1 MRILQLCYKPPYP
14 PVDGG
19 TLAIDSVTQG
29 LILSGCE
36 VKVLT
41 VSTDK
46 HPYDA
51 TKIPQSY
58 VDKTS
63 IEAIYIDTRIKP
75 LSAFVSLLCGQSY
88 HVKRYA
94 SRAFNDKLVQILKSE
109 EFDIV
114 HIESIFLTPYVNTVR
129 KYCSAKVILRAHNVE
144 NRIWRQL
151 SIGERNPF
159 RKWYLKHLSLALDV
173 YEREHVN
180 DYDGVISITDQDADA
195 FREMGCRKPI
205 TTVAFAI
212 EPYVASKKISVAP
225 LSLFHIGSMDW
236 KPNIEAIDWFL
247 DRVWPLLHQTLP
259 QVQLYLAGRRMPKRL
274 IEAQIDGVTVVGE
287 VDNAALFMES
297 KSINV
302 VPLLSGSGIRVKI
315 LEAMSMGKPVVA
327 TTVAARGIK
336 YTEGENI
343 LIADSP
349 QDFVKKIRDCVDDPE
364 YAATIGSSAKM
375 LIESEYTIQQQTEK
389 LISFYN
395 RIIDN
400 H

>member
-19 TLAIDSVTQG
+19 TLAIDSVTRG
-29 LILSGCE
+29 LLLAGCE

-51 TKIPQSY
+51 SRIPRSY
-58 VDKTS
+58 IDKTA
-63 IEAIYIDTRIKP
+63 IEAVYVDTRIKP

-88 HVKRYA
+88 HVKRYI
-94 SRAFNDKLVQILKSE
+94 SQAFNDKLVELLKSE
-109 EFDIV
+109 EFDVV
-114 HIESIFLTPYVNTVR
+114 HVESVFLTPYVETVR
-129 KYCSAKVILRAHNVE
+129 KYSSAKIILRAHNVE

-151 SIGERNPF
+151 SSGERNPF

-180 DYDGVISITDQDADA
+180 DYDGVISITDEDAA
-195 FREMGCRKPI
+195 VFREMGCRKPI
-205 TTVAFAI
+205 TTVSFAI
-212 EPYVASKKISVAP
+212 EPHEKADNIVVDKF
-225 LSLFHIGSMDW
+225 SLFHIGSMDW

-247 DRVWPLLHQTLP
+247 DKVWPLLHKSMP
-259 QVQLYLAGRRMPKRL
+259 QVRLFLAGRRMPKRL
-274 IEAQIDGVTVVGE
+274 LNAQIDGVTIVGE
-287 VDNAALFMES
+287 VGDAALFMES
-297 KSINV
+297 RAVNV

-336 YTEGENI
+336 YSDGENI

-349 QDFVKKIRDCVDDPE
+349 QAFVEKIRQCIDNADFASKV
-364 YAATIGSSAKM
+364 GSSARM
-375 LIESEYTIQQQTEK
+375 LIESEYNIQKQTER
-389 LISFYN
+389 IMSFYN
-395 RIIDN
+395 KIIQ
-400 H
+400 

>member
-19 TLAIDSVTQG
+19 TLAIDSVTRG
-29 LILSGCE
+29 LLLSGCE

-51 TKIPQSY
+51 SRIPQSY
-58 VDKTS
+58 IDKTA
-63 IEAIYIDTRIKP
+63 IEAVYVDTRIKP

-88 HVKRYA
+88 HVKRYI
-94 SRAFNDKLVQILKSE
+94 SQAFNDKLVEILKSE
-109 EFDIV
+109 EFDVV
-114 HIESIFLTPYVNTVR
+114 HVESVFLTPYVETVR
-129 KYCSAKVILRAHNVE
+129 KYSSAKIILRAHNVE

-151 SIGERNPF
+151 SSGERNPF

-180 DYDGVISITDQDADA
+180 DYDGVISITDEDAA
-195 FREMGCRKPI
+195 VFREMGCRKPI
-205 TTVAFAI
+205 TTVSFAI
-212 EPYVASKKISVAP
+212 EPHDKADNIVVDK

-247 DRVWPLLHQTLP
+247 DKVWPLLHKSMP
-259 QVQLYLAGRRMPKRL
+259 QVRLFLAGRRMPKRL
-274 IEAQIDGVTVVGE
+274 LNAQIDGVTIVGE
-287 VDNAALFMES
+287 VDDAALFMES
-297 KSINV
+297 RAVNV

-336 YTEGENI
+336 YSDGENI
-343 LIADSP
+343 LIANSP
-349 QDFVKKIRDCVDDPE
+349 QAFVEKIRQCIDNADSASKV
-364 YAATIGSSAKM
+364 GSSARM
-375 LIESEYTIQQQTEK
+375 LIESEYNIQKQTEK
-389 LISFYN
+389 IMSFYN
-395 RIIDN
+395 KIIQ
-400 H
+400 